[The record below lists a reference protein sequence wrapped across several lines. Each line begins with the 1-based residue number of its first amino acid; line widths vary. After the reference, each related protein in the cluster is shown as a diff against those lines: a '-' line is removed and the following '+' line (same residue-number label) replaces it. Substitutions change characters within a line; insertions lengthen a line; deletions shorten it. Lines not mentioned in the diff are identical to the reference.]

1 MRNMERMRTPEKHFY
16 IEGSVATRPHSN
28 CSIYVDGTAGEEFR
42 EGIDIELSHW
52 IPNRTEDRYKAG
64 TSTEICFKFLAANAH
79 HSYDLVINNHLDM
92 DGLLSGFVLAYP
104 TVALQHCDVLC
115 HAAKTGDFWAWSTG
129 KALKIFQELTLLHQA
144 LGRQKVDLQKR
155 YETCF
160 ERILQILE
168 GSDDETDAQSILES
182 QAGLVEQGKIQRH
195 PLTDWFVAYYV
206 PKALSHGRTD
216 EFLSVPKFNEP
227 LSERLAFWPQVRN
240 RWDEEK
246 IQLVAIETDNGI
258 HYDLWYPGY
267 VWADTEGLW
276 RPPGLMLPENA
287 GSFQAIH
294 WPELSKVIQEL
305 NRLETGPCNW
315 QLFPGI
321 SFAGQEKERGFP
333 IVAATLDK
341 NNEKQESQLPLSTVV
356 GCFRGLF

>member
-1 MRNMERMRTPEKHFY
+1 MKEITMTQEKQFY
-16 IEGSVATRPHSN
+16 IEGSAATRPDSS
-28 CSIYVDGTAGEEFR
+28 CSIYVDGTAGDYFR
-42 EGIDIELSHW
+42 EGIDVELSHW

-64 TSTEICFKFLAANAH
+64 TSTEICFKFLESNTH
-79 HSYDLVINNHLDM
+79 HPYDLVINNHLDL
-92 DGLLSGFVLAYP
+92 DGILSVFVLAYP
-104 TVALQHCDVLC
+104 TVALHHRDVLC
-115 HAAKTGDFWAWSTG
+115 HAAKAGDFWAWSTG
-129 KALKIFQELTLLHQA
+129 KALKIFQELTCMYQD
-144 LGRQKVDLQKR
+144 LGRQKVDLQQR

-160 ERILQILE
+160 ESILQILE
-168 GSDDETDAQSILES
+168 GSDEQTDVQLLLED
-182 QAGLVEQGKIQRH
+182 QVALVEQGKIQH
-195 PLTDWFVAYYV
+195 YPLGSWFVTYHV
-206 PKALSHGRTD
+206 PKELSQGRIE

-246 IQLVAIETDNGI
+246 IQLVAIETENGV

-287 GSFQAIH
+287 GGFQAIH

-305 NRLETGPCNW
+305 NRIETGPCEW
-315 QLFPGI
+315 QHFPGLR
-321 SFAGQEKERGFP
+321 FAGQENARGFP

-341 NNEKQESQLPLSTVV
+341 NNKKKESHLPLSTVTR
-356 GCFRGLF
+356 CFRDLF